1 MLQSLFFFSSLGMDA
16 IALKKEMKAGRR
28 KAVSALKATISCKYC
43 PTQFKDSVDLN
54 KHIVLHLRNTLYRQL
69 PDQAPFKCPN
79 CEFVAPQR
87 ITLLLHFGTG
97 HPAIVQEISS
107 QPTETLDID
116 MSFVDP
122 QILTAP
128 EQKATPRRGGG
139 SVAARGHTQVQS
151 QCPPMSQPNQR
162 QMEEDKK
169 FPKCRIC
176 NYRYFSRLDLC
187 RHFVDFHLRSRLANC
202 LDPNSQ
208 QCPGILILMSSYV
221 IKIIIVRLY
230 E

>member
-1 MLQSLFFFSSLGMDA
+1 MFQLSL
-16 IALKKEMKAGRR
+16 I
-28 KAVSALKATISCKYC
+28 
-43 PTQFKDSVDLN
+43 VDYTCLIIPCDICSKFN
-54 KHIVLHLRNTLYRQL
+54 KHIVLHLKNTLYRQL

-79 CEFVAPQR
+79 CEFVAPHR

-97 HPAIVQEISS
+97 HPAIVKEISS

-139 SVAARGHTQVQS
+139 SAAARGQSQVQS

-208 QCPGILILMSSYV
+208 QCPGI
-221 IKIIIVRLY
+221 KPY